1 MRPKTRTPLH
11 NLINRS
17 KVCVLCG
24 ALILF
29 EILTRQSLNKITGCP
44 LIRRRSIA
52 TKPNQESK
60 TTKKKALIY
69 SIFCVCFSLRH
80 FQRFF
85 LTHIRNVPVL
95 RFFFVISGS
104 EKFYLPSY
112 RTLPTRVRV
121 WHKKNVESSF
131 APRGATI

>member
-85 LTHIRNVPVL
+85 FDSHSKCTSFTV
-95 RFFFVISGS
+95 FFCNFGKRKI
-104 EKFYLPSY
+104 L
-112 RTLPTRVRV
+112 
-121 WHKKNVESSF
+121 F
-131 APRGATI
+131 AELSNFTNSRQSLA